1 MSAGY
6 RGYIASRPVRA
17 EMTPQHVQ
25 NLVVRD
31 YAARN
36 ALPFLLSATEY
47 AMPGCFMMLES
58 AVGSLDDIDGIIFFS
73 LFMMPP
79 DEAWRRRIYRR
90 TLKLGR
96 SLHFA
101 LENLALDSERDIDRL
116 EDMFRVG
123 RFARSALRAG
133 DFDSEVVCP
142 ICGGLP
148 ASETSVDFSGVT
160 SDVKPWPRVSNLLV
174 CGGCGLLHKRTTAAW
189 YRDVDAIYR
198 DYEAYHQGHGA
209 EQSVREEEA
218 SELCPRSALLVRFA
232 KDELALPSSG
242 RLLDVGCGN
251 GALLRTFA
259 AEFPRWELVG
269 VDRSESGANAVR
281 AIPGVQRFVVGGP
294 ADAPGRYDLISL
306 IHVLEHVPEPLS
318 FLSEVAAKL
327 TPQGAVLIDAPSFAM
342 NPFDLAVV
350 DHVMHF
356 SLATLRELTHRAGY
370 ALRAYSSSLIRK
382 EHAALLTRADGVPS
396 ADGRSSR
403 AAPDSPMA
411 AVPLLRGLATW
422 LPRRFA
428 DQEIG
433 ILGTGIAA
441 TWACEQLPNGAA
453 YFVDEDPHRFGK
465 PYMGTPVVAPADVP
479 DDLTVFVA
487 QPPSMAREIA
497 ERLAIEFPGPSWVAC
512 PSLDELEP

>member
-6 RGYIASRPVRA
+6 RGYIASRPVRG

-31 YAARN
+31 YATRN
-36 ALPFLLSATEY
+36 GLPFLLSATEY
-47 AMPGCFMMLES
+47 AMPGCFMMLDS
-58 AVGSLDDIDGIIFFS
+58 AVASLDDIDGIIFFS

-79 DEAWRRRIYRR
+79 DEAGRRRIYRR
-90 TLKLGR
+90 TLELGR

-101 LENLALDSERDIDRL
+101 LENLAFDSERDIDRL
-116 EDMFRVG
+116 EDMFQVD
-123 RFARSALRAG
+123 RFARSTLRAVN
-133 DFDSEVVCP
+133 FDSEVVCP

-160 SDVKPWPRVSNLLV
+160 SDVKPWPHVSNLLV
-174 CGGCGLLHKRTTAAW
+174 CGGCGLLHKRKTAEW
-189 YRDVDAIYR
+189 FQDVDVIYR
-198 DYEAYHQGHGA
+198 DYEAYHQGQGA
-209 EQSVREEEA
+209 EQSVRQEEA
-218 SELCPRSALLVRFA
+218 SELSPRSALLVRFA

-251 GALLRTFA
+251 GALLRSFA
-259 AEFPRWELVG
+259 GEFPGWELIG
-269 VDRSESGANAVR
+269 VDRSESGADAVG
-281 AIPGVQRFVVGGP
+281 AIPGVERFVVGGP

-306 IHVLEHVPEPLS
+306 VHVLEHVPEPLA

-327 TPQGAVLIDAPSFAM
+327 TPEGAVLIDAPSFAT

-356 SLATLRELTHRAGY
+356 SLATLRELTRRSGY

-382 EHAALLTRADGVPS
+382 EHAALLTLADGLVS
-396 ADGRSSR
+396 TDSR
-403 AAPDSPMA
+403 ASRTPDGA
-411 AVPLLRGLATW
+411 TDAVSLLQGLATW
-422 LPRRFA
+422 LPQRFA

-441 TWACEQLPNGAA
+441 TWVCEQLSNGAA

-465 PYMGTPVVAPADVP
+465 SYMATPVIAPTDVP

-487 QPPSMAREIA
+487 QPPAIARRIA
-497 ERLAIEFPGPSWVAC
+497 ERLATEFPGPSWVPC
-512 PSLDELEP
+512 PSLDELEL

>member
-1 MSAGY
+1 MSKGY
-6 RGYIASRPVRA
+6 RGYIASRPVRG

-31 YAARN
+31 YATRN
-36 ALPFLLSATEY
+36 ALPYLLSATEY
-47 AMPGCFMMLES
+47 AMPGCFMMLDS
-58 AVGSLDDIDGIIFFS
+58 AVGSLDEVDGIIFFS

-79 DEAWRRRIYRR
+79 DEAWRRRLYHR
-90 TLKLGR
+90 TLELGR

-101 LENLALDSERDIDRL
+101 LENLAFESERDIDRL
-116 EDMFRVG
+116 EDMFRVDY
-123 RFARSALRAG
+123 FAKNALGAA
-133 DFDSEVVCP
+133 DFDSEVRCP

-148 ASETSVDFSGVT
+148 ASETQVDFSGVT

-174 CGGCGLLHKRTTAAW
+174 CGGCGLLHKRTTAEW
-189 YRDVDAIYR
+189 FRDVDVIYE

-209 EQSVREEEA
+209 EQSVRHEEA
-218 SELCPRSALLVRFA
+218 SELSPRSALLVRFA
-232 KDELALPSSG
+232 KDQLALPSSG

-251 GALLRTFA
+251 GAFLRSFA
-259 AEFPRWELVG
+259 AEFPSWELTG
-269 VDRSESGANAVR
+269 VDRSQGGADAVR
-281 AIPGVQRFVVGGP
+281 AIPGVEQFVVGGP

-306 IHVLEHVPEPLS
+306 IHVLEHVHEPLG

-327 TPQGAVLIDAPSFAM
+327 TRGGAVLIDAPSLAT

-356 SLATLRELTHRAGY
+356 SSATLRELTRRAGY
-370 ALRAYSSSLIRK
+370 KLRAYSSNLIRK
-382 EHAALLTRADGVPS
+382 ELVALLTLAYGNADANGRASRPPDNATS
-396 ADGRSSR
+396 AVS
-403 AAPDSPMA
+403 
-411 AVPLLRGLATW
+411 LLQGLAIW
-422 LPRRFA
+422 LPQRFG

-465 PYMGTPVVAPADVP
+465 RYMGIPVVAPADVP

-487 QPPSMAREIA
+487 QPPAVAREIA
-497 ERLAIEFPGPSWVAC
+497 ERLATEFPGPSWMAC
-512 PSLDELEP
+512 PSLDELEL